1 MIITSIFPHSCSLM
15 ILFHLLL
22 FMKWCIFVERL
33 LRRFLVY
40 LIYSTSDFVA
50 MFLIT
55 YDGLEQVGE
64 VGSK

>member
-1 MIITSIFPHSCSLM
+1 MIITSIFPNSCSLM

-40 LIYSTSDFVA
+40 LIYSTSDCVA
-50 MFLIT
+50 IFLIT